1 MKNWMK
7 FLETL
12 AGKLT
17 AILAFAVLI
26 IVVIAQFGHR
36 IPDEY
41 RTLVYVVAIG
51 AMIIFTVQ
59 IFVRY
64 RAKSP
69 ETQTSISKPAS
80 SLNLYHPSQKSCRLF
95 PPTRGQNI

>member
-17 AILAFAVLI
+17 AILAFAILLIVLI
-26 IVVIAQFGHR
+26 ALIGACIEDRFL
-36 IPDEY
+36 P
-41 RTLVYVVAIG
+41 LVYIAALG
-51 AMIIFTVQ
+51 AMAIFTYQ

-64 RAKSP
+64 KSSGAHGEKNANVP
-69 ETQTSISKPAS
+69 APVQNANPTNSKPADA
-80 SLNLYHPSQKSCRLF
+80 
-95 PPTRGQNI
+95 RGVTCVR